1 MSEDLNPEELLSS
14 IAPKPPKTGWMDTPV
29 DIKKGIYSYAANPK
43 SVEYLSLPHARQ
55 WNPAEEDWNLP
66 ENWKEIITQGFRE
79 RLDRFRSVKIFM
91 DICVRC
97 GACADKCHFF
107 IGSGDPKNMPVLRA
121 ELLRSVYRNDFTTA
135 GKIIGSI
142 SKNFKKM
149 IGARELT
156 VDVLKEWWYYLFQ
169 CSECRRCSVF
179 CPYGIDTAEITIMG
193 RELLNLIGL
202 NIDWIA
208 TPVANCYRT
217 GNHLGIQPHAFM
229 DMMDFFTDDI
239 EEITGVKVE
248 PSFMKKGADILFIT
262 PSGDVFA
269 DPGTY
274 TCMGYMMLFHY
285 LKEKYGL
292 DITWSTYAS
301 EGGNFG
307 FFTSHETMKRLNA
320 KMYAEAKRLGVKWI
334 LGGECGHMWRVIHQY
349 MDTMNGPADFL
360 EVPVSPIT
368 GTVFE
373 NAKSTKMVH
382 IAEFTA
388 DLIKHDKLEL
398 DPSRNDHLTVTYHD
412 SCNTARGM
420 GMFEEPR
427 YVIKNV
433 CNNFYE
439 MPANTI
445 REQTFCCGSG
455 SGLNAGENMD
465 LRMQGGLPRANAV
478 KYVHEKHD
486 VNMLA
491 CVCAIDRA
499 ALTTS
504 VEYWV
509 PDVEVTGMTELV
521 ANALIM
527 PGEQKRTMN
536 LRSEE
541 LPGMEDDDA
550 EEEDV

>member
-1 MSEDLNPEELLSS
+1 MSEDLTPEELLSS
-14 IAPKPPKTGWMDTPV
+14 IAPKPPEAGWMDTPV
-29 DIKKGIYSYAANPK
+29 DIKKGTYCYAAKPA
-43 SVEYLSLPHARQ
+43 SVEYLGLPHARQ

-79 RLDRFRSVKIFM
+79 RLDRFRSVKVFM

-107 IGSGDPKNMPVLRA
+107 IGTGDPKNMPVLRA
-121 ELLRSVYRNDFTTA
+121 ELLRSVYRNDFTAA

-149 IGARELT
+149 VGARELT

-169 CSECRRCSVF
+169 CTECRRCSVF

-217 GNHLGIQPHAFM
+217 GNHLGIQPHAYM
-229 DMMDFFTDDI
+229 DMIDFFTDEI
-239 EEITGVKVE
+239 EEITGIKVE

-269 DPGTY
+269 DPGTF

-285 LKEKYGL
+285 LKEQYGL

-307 FFTSHETMKRLNA
+307 FFTSHETMKRLNS

-334 LGGECGHMWRVIHQY
+334 LGGECGHMWRIVHQY
-349 MDTMNGPADFL
+349 MDTMNGPPDFL
-360 EVPVSPIT
+360 EVPVSPVT

-373 NAKSTKMVH
+373 NAKATKMVH
-382 IAEFTA
+382 IAEFIA

-398 DPSRNDHLTVTYHD
+398 DPSRNDHLTVTFHD

-420 GMFEEPR
+420 GLFEEPR

-433 CNNFYE
+433 CNNYYE

-478 KYVHEKHD
+478 KYVHEKHG
-486 VNMLA
+486 VNMLG

-499 ALTTS
+499 ALTTLM
-504 VEYWV
+504 EYWV

-521 ANALIM
+521 ANAMIL

-541 LPGMEDDDA
+541 LPGMEEEDA

>member
-1 MSEDLNPEELLSS
+1 MADELIKPDELLSQIDHRS
-14 IAPKPPKTGWMDTPV
+14 SGAGWMDTPV
-29 DIKKGIYSYAANPK
+29 DIRKGMYCYASNPK
-43 SVEYLSLPHARQ
+43 SVETLGLPNARP
-55 WNPAEEDWNLP
+55 WNPLEEDWKLP
-66 ENWKEIITQGFRE
+66 DNWQQIVYEGFRE
-79 RLDRFRSVKIFM
+79 RLDKFRSFKVFM

-107 IGSGDPKNMPVLRA
+107 IGTGDPKNMPVLRA

-135 GKIIGSI
+135 GKILGRLG
-142 SKNFKKM
+142 
-149 IGARELT
+149 GARPMTL
-156 VDVLKEWWYYLFQ
+156 DVLKEWWYYLFQ
-169 CSECRRCSVF
+169 CTECRRCSLY

-193 RELLNLIGL
+193 REILNLLGL

-217 GNHLGIQPHAFM
+217 GNHLGIQPHAFK
-229 DMMDFFTDDI
+229 DMLDFFVEDI
-239 EEITGVKVE
+239 EEITGIQVDPPYME
-248 PSFMKKGADILFIT
+248 KGADILFIT

-274 TCMGYMMLFHY
+274 TCMGYMLLFHY

-292 DITWSTYAS
+292 RVTWSTYAS

-307 FFTSHETMKRLNA
+307 FFTSHETMKRLNS

-334 LGGECGHMWRVIHQY
+334 LGGECGHMWRVICQY

-360 EVPVSPIT
+360 ETPVNPIT

-382 IAEFTA
+382 ISEFTA
-388 DLIKHDKLEL
+388 DLIKHGKLEL
-398 DPSRNDHLTVTYHD
+398 DPSRNDNKIVTFHD
-412 SCNTARGM
+412 SCNPARGM
-420 GMFEEPR
+420 GMLDEPR
-427 YVIKNV
+427 YVIQNV
-433 CNNFYE
+433 ANHFYE

-455 SGLNAGENMD
+455 AGLNAGENME
-465 LRMQGGLPRANAV
+465 LRMAGGFPRANAV
-478 KYVHEKHD
+478 KYVHEEFG

-499 ALTTS
+499 ALPAS
-504 VEYWV
+504 MGYWV
-509 PDVEVTGMTELV
+509 PEVDVTGLTELV

-527 PGEQKRTMN
+527 PGEKDRETD
-536 LRSEE
+536 LRGEP
-541 LPGMEDDDA
+541 LPGME
-550 EEEDV
+550 E

>member
-1 MSEDLNPEELLSS
+1 MSDVPNPEELLTK
-14 IAPKPPKTGWMDTPV
+14 IAPQPPGTGWMDTPAE
-29 DIKKGIYSYAANPK
+29 ITKGIYCYAANPK
-43 SVEYLSLPHARQ
+43 SVETLSLPNARQ
-55 WNPAEEDWNLP
+55 WNPVDEDWKLP

-79 RLDRFRSVKIFM
+79 RLDRFRSLKIFM

-121 ELLRSVYRNDFTTA
+121 ELLRSVYRNDFTAA
-135 GKIIGSI
+135 GKILGVLGQ
-142 SKNFKKM
+142 KFKKS

-208 TPVANCYRT
+208 TPVSNCYKT
-217 GNHLGIQPHAFM
+217 GNHLGIQPHAYK

-239 EEITGVKVE
+239 EEITGVRVE

-274 TCMGYMMLFHY
+274 TCVGYMLLFHY
-285 LKEKYGL
+285 LQERYGF

-334 LGGECGHMWRVIHQY
+334 LGGECGHMWRVVHQY

-382 IAEFTA
+382 IAEFVA

-398 DPSRNDHLTVTYHD
+398 DTSRNDHLRVTYHD
-412 SCNTARGM
+412 SCNTSRGM
-420 GMFEEPR
+420 GLLEEPR

-455 SGLNAGENMD
+455 SGLNAGENMV

-478 KYVHEKHD
+478 KYVHDKHD

-499 ALTTS
+499 ALTS
-504 VEYWV
+504 AVEYWV
-509 PDVEVTGMTELV
+509 PEVEVTGMCELV
-521 ANALIM
+521 GNALIL
-527 PGEQKRTMN
+527 PGEGKRTMN
-536 LRSEE
+536 LRSED
-541 LPGMEDDDA
+541 LPGMEDMEDEDA
-550 EEEDV
+550 E

>member
-1 MSEDLNPEELLSS
+1 MSKDLNPEELLSS
-14 IAPKPPKTGWMDTPV
+14 IAPKPPETGWMDTPV

-55 WNPAEEDWNLP
+55 WNPAEEDWKLP

-217 GNHLGIQPHAFM
+217 GNHLGIQPHAFI

-239 EEITGVKVE
+239 EEITGIKVE
-248 PSFMKKGADILFIT
+248 PSFMKKGADIPFYH
-262 PSGDVFA
+262 SFRRCV
-269 DPGTY
+269 
-274 TCMGYMMLFHY
+274 
-285 LKEKYGL
+285 
-292 DITWSTYAS
+292 
-301 EGGNFG
+301 
-307 FFTSHETMKRLNA
+307 R
-320 KMYAEAKRLGVKWI
+320 R
-334 LGGECGHMWRVIHQY
+334 
-349 MDTMNGPADFL
+349 
-360 EVPVSPIT
+360 
-368 GTVFE
+368 
-373 NAKSTKMVH
+373 
-382 IAEFTA
+382 
-388 DLIKHDKLEL
+388 
-398 DPSRNDHLTVTYHD
+398 SRNLYLYGIHDALSLPEGEIRFRCHLEHV
-412 SCNTARGM
+412 CVRG
-420 GMFEEPR
+420 R
-427 YVIKNV
+427 
-433 CNNFYE
+433 
-439 MPANTI
+439 
-445 REQTFCCGSG
+445 
-455 SGLNAGENMD
+455 
-465 LRMQGGLPRANAV
+465 
-478 KYVHEKHD
+478 
-486 VNMLA
+486 
-491 CVCAIDRA
+491 
-499 ALTTS
+499 
-504 VEYWV
+504 
-509 PDVEVTGMTELV
+509 
-521 ANALIM
+521 
-527 PGEQKRTMN
+527 
-536 LRSEE
+536 
-541 LPGMEDDDA
+541 
-550 EEEDV
+550 